1 VVGVGDKGYNMIV
14 DSFRSDKMGTF
25 ARVIVVNP
33 LHVKLPRLVLSL
45 SCTYNCFDSEWVK
58 EQWKRI
64 EELWQVECECAI
76 GPIIGHSS
84 DGDLRRRQLMLSGYT
99 CADGQRYGISWPGW
113 VMSGTVIASGQVQG
127 LHDQDFIHNGK
138 KLINPLDSPVRVLQL
153 GGDICCLEHLGMVYN
168 KFSYD
173 EHGLRLEDI

>member
-1 VVGVGDKGYNMIV
+1 
-14 DSFRSDKMGTF
+14 
-25 ARVIVVNP
+25 
-33 LHVKLPRLVLSL
+33 
-45 SCTYNCFDSEWVK
+45 
-58 EQWKRI
+58 
-64 EELWQVECECAI
+64 
-76 GPIIGHSS
+76 
-84 DGDLRRRQLMLSGYT
+84 MLSSYT

-113 VMSGTVIASGQVQG
+113 VMSGTVIANGQVQG

-173 EHGLRLEDI
+173 EHGLRPKDI